1 MEITEKKEAESKG
14 LNPQSVTEAT
24 SFNSDKEAEDRE
36 RQARDLKAG
45 LHPLKHKFVFWYT
58 RRTPGVRTQTSYED
72 NIKKIVDFST
82 VEGFWICY
90 CHLARPSALP
100 SPTDLH
106 LFKEGIRPLWED
118 SANCNGGKWI
128 IRFKKVVSGRFW
140 EDLDYPIS
148 DHYLILL
155 DGPSNISFMEEGG
168 WKPNING
175 MTSET
180 LGSDDVR
187 MLGVLFS
194 KEVFV
199 ALSSCC
205 GDKALQSDG
214 FVAVL

>member
-1 MEITEKKEAESKG
+1 MENQVKRGIKI
-14 LNPQSVTEAT
+14 Q
-24 SFNSDKEAEDRE
+24 NSSTKWPMHRE
-36 RQARDLKAG
+36 
-45 LHPLKHKFVFWYT
+45 
-58 RRTPGVRTQTSYED
+58 
-72 NIKKIVDFST
+72 VD
-82 VEGFWICY
+82 I
-90 CHLARPSALP
+90 
-100 SPTDLH
+100 
-106 LFKEGIRPLWED
+106 KEGGCP
-118 SANCNGGKWI
+118 
-128 IRFKKVVSGRFW
+128 
-140 EDLDYPIS
+140 
-148 DHYLILL
+148 
-155 DGPSNISFMEEGG
+155 GPSNISFMEEGG